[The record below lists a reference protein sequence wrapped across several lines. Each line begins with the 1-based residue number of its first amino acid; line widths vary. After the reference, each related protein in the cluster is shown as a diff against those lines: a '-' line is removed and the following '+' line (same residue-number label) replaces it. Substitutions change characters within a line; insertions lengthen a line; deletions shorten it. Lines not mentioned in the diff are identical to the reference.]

1 MFIIAQGTKRYK
13 TSTLSRFVKQAM
25 YLSAVA
31 SLAVSSSIIHA
42 EELQQTPMNDDSI
55 EINSANNSA
64 DTDALPNTTLSTIVV
79 MADTNTQITENTD
92 SYTLPV
98 ASSATGMALST
109 RETPQAV
116 SVVTNQQIKD
126 QNSNNLVDVL
136 RRTPAI
142 QVGSIDGARSGFSSR
157 GFGITGFQIDGL
169 NTDFVQQAAM
179 GEYSI
184 NTAMFDHV
192 EIVRGATGLMSGSG
206 DPSANVNLIRKRA
219 DSNVPATELSAN
231 VDRYGNYGVS
241 VDRSQPL
248 SESGAV
254 RGRVV
259 ASYQDGDTF
268 IDRQEL
274 GQSLIYATV
283 DADISDNTTVS
294 VGASRQHNK
303 SKSTMWGGLPSYLSD
318 GSKADWD
325 TSKNGS
331 TDWANWDSDNTYY
344 FADIN
349 HDFNEDWN
357 LTTSASYNESDSS
370 PKLLYMYANGSQ
382 VIDPNVGLV
391 YNLNPFHADTER
403 KQVNAK
409 TQLTG
414 NFDALG
420 RTHQLIVGGS
430 YNKSELDT
438 FTYTAP
444 PDGLLPISDFSD
456 WDGSYP
462 EPAWGER
469 VQSSDVTVKEKAIF
483 AATQLRLT
491 DPLSV
496 ILGSRVSDY
505 ERSGIQYGLNVDT
518 KSDHI
523 WTPYAGIT
531 YDIND
536 NHSVYTSYSDIFQPQ
551 TQRDIS
557 GNYLDPIEG
566 KNYEIG
572 LKSESDN
579 GALQSQV
586 SIFRIEQDNLAQL
599 DGGQI
604 IPGTTLEN
612 AYYGA
617 KGATSQGFEVEVT
630 GQISDKLKANIGY
643 THFNAEDNNGKAI
656 NTGYADTTLNLFA
669 TYNLD
674 DIIPNLTVGGGIDWS
689 NGYYGIIANPV
700 TGQSEKY
707 GQDDVTLASIMARY
721 SVNDNL
727 EAQLNIN
734 NLFNQ
739 KYLAGENFYGLTYGE
754 PLNVVG
760 RLTYRF

>member
-1 MFIIAQGTKRYK
+1 MFIIAQGTKRHK
-13 TSTLSRFVKQAM
+13 PSTLSWLVKRTM
-25 YLSAVA
+25 HLSAIA
-31 SLAVSSSIIHA
+31 SLAVGSSIIHA
-42 EELQQTPMNDDSI
+42 ETSDQTATVDGIELNDA
-55 EINSANNSA
+55 ANAAEPS
-64 DTDALPNTTLSTIVV
+64 TTLETIVV
-79 MADTNTQITENTD
+79 TANTNSQITENTD
-92 SYTLPV
+92 RYTIPV
-98 ASSATGMALST
+98 ATSATGMALSA
-109 RETPQAV
+109 RETPQAT
-116 SVVTNQQIKD
+116 SVVTNQQLKD
-126 QNSNNLVDVL
+126 QNSTNLTDVL
-136 RRTPAI
+136 KRAPGI
-142 QVGSIDGARSGFSSR
+142 QVGSIDGARSGFSAR

-179 GEYSI
+179 GEYGA

-219 DSNVPATELSAN
+219 DSSVPATELSAD
-231 VDRYGNYGVS
+231 VDRFGKYGLS
-241 VDRSQPL
+241 VDHSQPL
-248 SESGAV
+248 TESGAV

-274 GQSLIYATV
+274 GQNLVYATV
-283 DADISDNTTVS
+283 DADVTDNTTVS

-331 TDWANWDSDNTYY
+331 PNWSNWDSDSVYY
-344 FADIN
+344 FADVS

-357 LTTSASYNESDSS
+357 LTTKASYNESDSS
-370 PKLLYMYANGSQ
+370 PKLLYYYVNADRP
-382 VIDPNVGLV
+382 IDPNVGLV

-403 KQVNAK
+403 KQVNVK
-409 TQLTG
+409 TELTG

-420 RTHQLIVGGS
+420 RTHQVILGGS
-430 YNKSELDT
+430 YNKSDLDT

-444 PDGLLPISDFSD
+444 PDGLLPISDFAN
-456 WDGSYP
+456 WDGSYA
-462 EPAWGER
+462 EPAWGAR
-469 VQSSDVTVKEKAIF
+469 TQSSDVTTKEKAIF
-483 AATQLRLT
+483 AATQLKLT

-505 ERSGIQYGLNVDT
+505 ERSGIQYGTNVNT

-531 YDIND
+531 YDVND
-536 NHSVYTSYSDIFQPQ
+536 NHSLYASYSDIFKPQ
-551 TQRDIS
+551 NQRDIN

-586 SIFRIEQDNLAQL
+586 SIFRIEQDNLAQI
-599 DGGQI
+599 DGGLI
-604 IPGTTLEN
+604 IPGTNES
-612 AYYGA
+612 AYVGA
-617 KGATSQGFEVEVT
+617 EGANSQGVEVEVT
-630 GQISDKLKANIGY
+630 GQLSDNLKAAIGY
-643 THFNAEDNNGKAI
+643 THFNAEDKNGKRI

-669 TYNLD
+669 TYDMN
-674 DIIPNLTVGGGIDWS
+674 DIVPNLTIGGGIDWS
-689 NGYYGIIANPV
+689 NGYYGVVTNPV
-700 TGQSEKY
+700 TKRSEKY
-707 GQDDVTLASIMARY
+707 GQDNVTLASIMAKY
-721 SVNDNL
+721 AFNDNL
-727 EAQLNIN
+727 EAQFNVN

-739 KYLAGENFYGLTYGE
+739 KYLAGENFFGLTYGE
-754 PLNVVG
+754 PINVVG

>member
-1 MFIIAQGTKRYK
+1 MFTITQSTKRHK
-13 TSTLSRFVKQAM
+13 PSTLSWFIKRTM
-25 YLSAVA
+25 HLSAIA

-42 EELQQTPMNDDSI
+42 ETSQQTQTDNNDL
-55 EINSANNSA
+55 EINSNNDNAVPS
-64 DTDALPNTTLSTIVV
+64 TTLSTIVV
-79 MADTNTQITENTD
+79 VAEKNQEITENTD
-92 SYTLPV
+92 SYTIPV
-98 ASSATGMALST
+98 ASSATGLALSAK
-109 RETPQAV
+109 ETPQAT

-126 QNSNNLVDVL
+126 QNSNTLIDVL
-136 RRTPAI
+136 KRAPAI
-142 QVGSIDGARSGFSSR
+142 QVSSVDGARSGLSSR
-157 GFGITGFQIDGL
+157 GFGINSFQIDGL
-169 NTDFVQQAAM
+169 NTNFIQQASM
-179 GEYSI
+179 GEYNA

-219 DSNVPATELSAN
+219 DSDVPVTELSAN
-231 VDRYGNYGVS
+231 VNRYGNYGVS
-241 VDRSQPL
+241 VDRSQAL
-248 SESGAV
+248 VESGAV

-274 GQSLIYATV
+274 GQNLIYATV
-283 DADISDNTTVS
+283 DADVSDSTTIS

-303 SKSTMWGGLPSYLSD
+303 SKSTMWGGLPNYLSD

-331 TDWANWDSDNTYY
+331 ANWSNWDSDNTYY
-344 FADIN
+344 FADIT

-357 LTTSASYNESDSS
+357 LTTKASYNESDSS
-370 PKLLYMYANGSQ
+370 PKLLYLFGG
-382 VIDPNVGLV
+382 PLNVDTGLGLGFNV
-391 YNLNPFHADTER
+391 FHADTER
-403 KQVNAK
+403 KQTNIK
-409 TQLTG
+409 TELTG

-420 RTHQLIVGGS
+420 RTHKLIVGGS
-430 YNKSELDT
+430 YSKTDLDT
-438 FTYTAP
+438 FTYGLPDEDDLAP
-444 PDGLLPISDFSD
+444 LTNFFD

-462 EPAWGER
+462 EPAWGDR
-469 VQSSDVTVKEKAIF
+469 ARSSDVTIKEKAIF
-483 AATQLRLT
+483 AATQLKLS

-505 ERSGIQYGLNVDT
+505 ERSGVQYDRNVDT
-518 KSDHI
+518 ESKHV

-531 YDIND
+531 YDINK
-536 NHSVYTSYSDIFQPQ
+536 NHSLYASYSDIFKPQ
-551 TQRDIS
+551 TQRDIK
-557 GNYLDPIEG
+557 GDYLDPIEG

-586 SIFRIEQDNLAQL
+586 SIFKIEQDNLAQI
-599 DGGQI
+599 DGSQK
-604 IPGTTLEN
+604 IPGTSPPEQ
-612 AYYGA
+612 AYFGA
-617 KGATSQGFEVEVT
+617 KGATSQGVEIEVT
-630 GQISDKLKANIGY
+630 GQISDNLQTSVGY
-643 THFNAEDNNGKAI
+643 THFNAEDKNGKAI
-656 NTGYADTTLNLFA
+656 NTGFANTTLNLFA

-674 DIIPNLTVGGGIDWS
+674 DIIPNLTIGGGVDWS
-689 NGYYGIIANPV
+689 NGYYGIVTNPV
-700 TGQSEKY
+700 TKRSEKY

-721 SVNDNL
+721 AVNENL
-727 EAQLNIN
+727 EAQLNVN

-739 KYLAGENFYGLTYGE
+739 KYLAGSTFSELTYGE

>member
-1 MFIIAQGTKRYK
+1 MFIIAQDTKRHK
-13 TSTLSRFVKQAM
+13 PSALSWFVKRTM
-25 YLSAVA
+25 HLSAIA

-42 EELQQTPMNDDSI
+42 ETASQTSTDDGI
-55 EINSANNSA
+55 EINRIDNTAEPS
-64 DTDALPNTTLSTIVV
+64 TTLDTIVV
-79 MADTNTQITENTD
+79 TADTNSRITENTD
-92 SYTLPV
+92 RYTIPV
-98 ASSATGMALST
+98 ATSATGMALSA
-109 RETPQAV
+109 RETPQAT
-116 SVVTNQQIKD
+116 SVVTNQQLKD
-126 QNSNNLVDVL
+126 QNSTNLIDVL
-136 RRTPAI
+136 KRAPGI
-142 QVGSIDGARSGFSSR
+142 QVGSIDGARSGFSAR

-179 GEYSI
+179 GEYGA

-192 EIVRGATGLMSGSG
+192 EVVRGATGLMSGSG
-206 DPSANVNLIRKRA
+206 DPSANVNLVRKRA
-219 DSNVPATELSAN
+219 DSSVSATELSAD
-231 VDRYGNYGVS
+231 VDRFGKYGLS
-241 VDRSQPL
+241 VDHSQPL
-248 SESGAV
+248 TESGAV

-274 GQSLIYATV
+274 GQNLVYATV
-283 DADISDNTTVS
+283 DADVSDNTTVS

-331 TDWANWDSDNTYY
+331 PNWSNWDSDNTYY
-344 FADIN
+344 FADVS

-357 LTTSASYNESDSS
+357 LTTKASYNESDSS
-370 PKLLYMYANGSQ
+370 PKLLYYYVDGTRP
-382 VIDPNVGLV
+382 IDPNVGLV

-403 KQVNAK
+403 KQVNVK
-409 TQLTG
+409 TELTG

-420 RTHQLIVGGS
+420 RTHKVIVGGS
-430 YNKSELDT
+430 YNKSDLDT

-444 PDGLLPISDFSD
+444 PDGLLPISEFDN
-456 WDGSYP
+456 WDGSYA
-462 EPAWGER
+462 EPAWGAR
-469 VQSSDVTVKEKAIF
+469 TQSSDVTTKEKAIF
-483 AATQLRLT
+483 AATQLKLT

-505 ERSGIQYGLNVDT
+505 ERSGIQYGTNVNT

-531 YDIND
+531 YDVNK
-536 NHSVYTSYSDIFQPQ
+536 NHSIYASYSDIFKPQ
-551 TQRDIS
+551 NRRDIN

-586 SIFRIEQDNLAQL
+586 SLFRIEQDNLAQI
-599 DGGQI
+599 DGGLI
-604 IPGTTLEN
+604 IPGTNES
-612 AYYGA
+612 AYVGA
-617 KGATSQGFEVEVT
+617 EGANSQGVEVEVT
-630 GQISDKLKANIGY
+630 GQLSDKLKAAIGY
-643 THFNAEDNNGKAI
+643 THFNAEDQNGKRI

-669 TYNLD
+669 TYDMN
-674 DIIPNLTVGGGIDWS
+674 DIVPNLTIGGGVDWS
-689 NGYYGIIANPV
+689 NGYYGVVTNPV
-700 TGQSEKY
+700 TKRSEKY
-707 GQDDVTLASIMARY
+707 GQDNVTLASIMAKY
-721 SVNDNL
+721 AFNDNL
-727 EAQLNIN
+727 EAQFNVN

-739 KYLAGENFYGLTYGE
+739 KYLAGENFFGLTYGE
-754 PLNVVG
+754 PINVVG

>member
-1 MFIIAQGTKRYK
+1 MFTITQSTKRHK
-13 TSTLSRFVKQAM
+13 PSTLSWFIKRTM
-25 YLSAVA
+25 HLSAIA

-42 EELQQTPMNDDSI
+42 ETSQQTQTDNNDLK
-55 EINSANNSA
+55 INSTN
-64 DTDALPNTTLSTIVV
+64 DTAVPSTTLSTIVV
-79 MADTNTQITENTD
+79 VAEKNQEITENTD
-92 SYTLPV
+92 SYTIPV
-98 ASSATGMALST
+98 ASSATGLALSAK
-109 RETPQAV
+109 ETPQAT

-126 QNSNNLVDVL
+126 RNSNTLIDVL
-136 RRTPAI
+136 KRAPAL
-142 QVGSIDGARSGFSSR
+142 QVSSVDGARSGLSSR
-157 GFGITGFQIDGL
+157 GFGINSFQIDGL
-169 NTDFVQQAAM
+169 NTNFIQQASM
-179 GEYSI
+179 GEYNA

-219 DSNVPATELSAN
+219 DSDVPVTELSAN
-231 VDRYGNYGVS
+231 VNRYGNYGVS
-241 VDRSQPL
+241 VDRSQAL
-248 SESGAV
+248 VESGAV

-274 GQSLIYATV
+274 GQNLIYATV
-283 DADISDNTTVS
+283 DADVSDSTTIS

-303 SKSTMWGGLPSYLSD
+303 SKSTMWGGLPNYLSD

-331 TDWANWDSDNTYY
+331 ANWSNWDSDNTYY
-344 FADIN
+344 FADIT

-357 LTTSASYNESDSS
+357 LTTKASYNESDSS
-370 PKLLYMYANGSQ
+370 PKLLYLFGG
-382 VIDPNVGLV
+382 PLNVDTGLGLGFNV
-391 YNLNPFHADTER
+391 FHADTER
-403 KQVNAK
+403 KQTNIK
-409 TQLTG
+409 TELTG

-420 RTHQLIVGGS
+420 RTHKLIVGGS
-430 YNKSELDT
+430 YSKTDLDT
-438 FTYTAP
+438 FTYGLPDEDDLAP
-444 PDGLLPISDFSD
+444 LTNFFD

-462 EPAWGER
+462 EPAWGDR
-469 VQSSDVTVKEKAIF
+469 ARSSDVTIKEKAIF
-483 AATQLRLT
+483 AATQLKLS

-505 ERSGIQYGLNVDT
+505 ERSGVQYDRNVDT
-518 KSDHI
+518 ESKHV

-531 YDIND
+531 YDINK
-536 NHSVYTSYSDIFQPQ
+536 NHSLYASYSDIFKPQ
-551 TQRDIS
+551 TQRDIK
-557 GNYLDPIEG
+557 GDYLDPIEG

-586 SIFRIEQDNLAQL
+586 SIFKIEQDNLAQI
-599 DGGQI
+599 DGSQK
-604 IPGTTLEN
+604 IPGTSPPEQ
-612 AYYGA
+612 AYFGA
-617 KGATSQGFEVEVT
+617 KGATSQGVEVEVT
-630 GQISDKLKANIGY
+630 GQISDNLQTSVGY
-643 THFNAEDNNGKAI
+643 THFNTEDKNGKAI
-656 NTGYADTTLNLFA
+656 NTGFANTTLNLFA

-674 DIIPNLTVGGGIDWS
+674 DIIPNLTIGGGVDWS
-689 NGYYGIIANPV
+689 NGYYGIVTNPV
-700 TGQSEKY
+700 TKRSEKY

-721 SVNDNL
+721 AVNENL
-727 EAQLNIN
+727 EAQLNVN

-739 KYLAGENFYGLTYGE
+739 KYLAGSTFSELTYGE

>member
-1 MFIIAQGTKRYK
+1 MFIMAQSTKQHK
-13 TSTLSRFVKQAM
+13 PSTLSRFVKQAM
-25 YLSAVA
+25 HLSAIA

-42 EELQQTPMNDDSI
+42 EEWQQTQTNDDSI
-55 EINSANNSA
+55 EINSA
-64 DTDALPNTTLSTIVV
+64 DAEASPSTTLSTIVV
-79 MADTNTQITENTD
+79 TADTNTQITENTD
-92 SYTLPV
+92 RYTIPV
-98 ASSATGMALST
+98 TSSATGMALSAK
-109 RETPQAV
+109 ETPQAT

-126 QNSNNLVDVL
+126 QNSNTLIEVL
-136 RRTPAI
+136 KHTPAI
-142 QVGSIDGARSGFSSR
+142 QVGSMDGARSGFSSR
-157 GFGITGFQIDGL
+157 GFGINSFQIDGL

-179 GEYSI
+179 GEYGA

-219 DSNVPATELSAN
+219 DSNVTATELSAN

-248 SESGAV
+248 VESGAV

-274 GQSLIYATV
+274 GQSLLYATV
-283 DADISDNTTVS
+283 DADLSDNTTIS

-303 SKSTMWGGLPSYLSD
+303 SKSTMWGGLPNYLSD

-325 TSKNGS
+325 TSKNNS
-331 TDWANWDSDNTYY
+331 ADWANWDSDNTYY
-344 FADIN
+344 FADIT

-357 LTTSASYNESDSS
+357 LTTNASYNESDSS
-370 PKLLYMYANGSQ
+370 PKLLYMYIDSKRP
-382 VIDPNVGLV
+382 IDPNVGLV
-391 YNLNPFHADTER
+391 FNLNPFHADTER
-403 KQVNAK
+403 KQVNVK
-409 TQLTG
+409 SQLTG

-420 RTHQLIVGGS
+420 QTHKLIVGGS
-430 YNKSELDT
+430 YSKSELDT
-438 FTYTAP
+438 FTYKAP
-444 PDGLLPISDFSD
+444 PDGLLPLSDFSD

-469 VQSSDVTVKEKAIF
+469 TRSSDVTIKEKAIF
-483 AATQLRLT
+483 AATQLKLS

-505 ERSGIQYGLNVDT
+505 ERSGIQYTNNVST
-518 KSDHI
+518 KSDHV

-536 NHSVYTSYSDIFQPQ
+536 NHSLYTSYSDIFQPQ
-551 TQRDIS
+551 SKRDIN

-586 SIFRIEQDNLAQL
+586 SIFRIEQDNLAQE
-599 DGGQI
+599 DGGQT
-604 IPGTTLEN
+604 IPGAGIEK

-617 KGATSQGFEVEVT
+617 KGATSQGLEVEVT
-630 GQISDKLKANIGY
+630 GQISDNLQASVGY
-643 THFNAEDNNGKAI
+643 THFNAEDNKGKAI

-674 DIIPNLTVGGGIDWS
+674 YIVPNLTIGGGVDWS
-689 NGYYGIIANPV
+689 NGYYGIVKNPV
-700 TGQSEKY
+700 TGQSKKY
-707 GQDDVTLASIMARY
+707 GQDDVTLVSIMARY
-721 SVNDNL
+721 AVNENL
-727 EAQLNIN
+727 EAQFNVN

-739 KYLAGENFYGLTYGE
+739 KYLAGNTFTQLTYGE

>member
-1 MFIIAQGTKRYK
+1 MFIITKGTKRHK
-13 TSTLSRFVKQAM
+13 PSSLSWFIKQTM
-25 YLSAVA
+25 HLSAIA

-42 EELQQTPMNDDSI
+42 ETTDRSATGDSI
-55 EINSANNSA
+55 AINDA
-64 DTDALPNTTLSTIVV
+64 DKKAEPSTTLETIVV
-79 MADTNTQITENTD
+79 TADIDAQITENTD
-92 SYTLPV
+92 RYTIPT
-98 ASSATGMALST
+98 ASSATGLALSAK
-109 RETPQAV
+109 ETPQAT

-126 QNSNNLVDVL
+126 QNSTNLTEVL
-136 RRTPAI
+136 KRAPGI
-142 QVGSIDGARSGFSSR
+142 QVGSIDGARSGFSAR

-179 GEYSI
+179 GEYSA

-219 DSNVPATELSAN
+219 DSTVPATELSAN

-241 VDRSQPL
+241 IDRSQPL
-248 SESGAV
+248 TKDGAV

-274 GQSLIYATV
+274 GQNLIYATV
-283 DADISDNTTVS
+283 DADVSDNTTVS

-318 GSKADWD
+318 GSKAEWD

-331 TDWANWDSDNTYY
+331 ADWSNWDSDNVYY
-344 FADIN
+344 FADID

-357 LTTSASYNESDSS
+357 LTTNASYNESDSS
-370 PKLLYMYANGSQ
+370 PKLLYIYANGSQ

-403 KQVNAK
+403 KQINVK
-409 TQLTG
+409 TELTG

-420 RTHQLIVGGS
+420 RTHQVIVGGS
-430 YNKSELDT
+430 YNKSDLDT

-444 PDGLLPISDFSD
+444 PDGLLPISDFD
-456 WDGSYP
+456 NWDGSYA
-462 EPAWGER
+462 EPAWGAKT
-469 VQSSDVTVKEKAIF
+469 QSSDVTTKEKAIF
-483 AATQLRLT
+483 AATQLKLT

-496 ILGSRVSDY
+496 ILGSRVSEY
-505 ERSGIQYGLNVDT
+505 ERSGFQYGT
-518 KSDHI
+518 KMNTESEHI
-523 WTPYAGIT
+523 WAPYAGIT
-531 YDIND
+531 YDINN
-536 NHSVYTSYSDIFQPQ
+536 NHSIYSSYSTIFKPQ
-551 TQRDIS
+551 SERDIN
-557 GNYLDPIEG
+557 GTYLDPVEG

-586 SIFRIEQDNLAQL
+586 SIFRIEQNDLAQ
-599 DGGQI
+599 DSGQI
-604 IPGTTLEN
+604 IPGAGLER
-612 AYYGA
+612 AYFGVDA
-617 KGATSQGFEVEVT
+617 VSQGVEVEVT
-630 GQISDKLKANIGY
+630 GQLSDKLKAAIGY
-643 THFNAEDNNGKAI
+643 THFNAEGRDGKPV

-669 TYNLD
+669 TYDMN
-674 DIIPNLTVGGGIDWS
+674 DIVPNLTVGGGIDWS
-689 NGYYGIIANPV
+689 NGYYGVVTNPV

-707 GQDDVTLASIMARY
+707 GQDNVTLASIMAKY
-721 SVNDNL
+721 AINDNL
-727 EAQLNIN
+727 EAQLNVN

-739 KYLAGENFYGLTYGE
+739 KYLAGENFFGLTYGE

-760 RLTYRF
+760 RVTYRF

>member
-1 MFIIAQGTKRYK
+1 MFLIAQDTKRHK
-13 TSTLSRFVKQAM
+13 PSTLSWFVKRTM
-25 YLSAVA
+25 HLSAIA

-42 EELQQTPMNDDSI
+42 ETSTQTSTDANGI
-55 EINSANNSA
+55 EINRA
-64 DTDALPNTTLSTIVV
+64 DNAAEPSTTLPTIVV
-79 MADTNTQITENTD
+79 TADTNTQITENTD
-92 SYTLPV
+92 RYTIPV
-98 ASSATGMALST
+98 VTSATGMALSAK
-109 RETPQAV
+109 ETPQAT

-126 QNSNNLVDVL
+126 QNSNTLIDVL
-136 RRTPAI
+136 KRTPAI
-142 QVGSIDGARSGFSSR
+142 QVSSVDGARSGLSSR
-157 GFGITGFQIDGL
+157 GFGINSFQIDGL
-169 NTDFVQQAAM
+169 NTNFIQQASM
-179 GEYSI
+179 GEYSA

-231 VDRYGNYGVS
+231 VDRYGQYGLS
-241 VDRSQPL
+241 VDHSQPL

-274 GQSLIYATV
+274 GQNLIYATV
-283 DADISDNTTVS
+283 DADLSDNTTVS

-303 SKSTMWGGLPSYLSD
+303 SKSTMWGGLPNYLSD

-325 TSKNGS
+325 TGKNGS
-331 TDWANWDSDNTYY
+331 ADWSNWDSDNTYY
-344 FADIN
+344 FADIT

-357 LTTSASYNESDSS
+357 LTTKASYNESDSS
-370 PKLLYMYANGSQ
+370 PKLLYLFGG
-382 VIDPNVGLV
+382 PLNVDTGLGLGFNV
-391 YNLNPFHADTER
+391 FHADTER
-403 KQVNAK
+403 KQTNIK
-409 TQLTG
+409 TELTG

-420 RTHQLIVGGS
+420 RTHKLIVGGS
-430 YNKSELDT
+430 YSKTDLDT
-438 FTYTAP
+438 FTYALPDEDDLAP
-444 PDGLLPISDFSD
+444 LTNFFE

-462 EPAWGER
+462 EPAWGDR
-469 VQSSDVTVKEKAIF
+469 ARSSDVTIKEKSVF
-483 AATQLRLT
+483 AATQLKLS

-505 ERSGIQYGLNVDT
+505 ERSGIQYGRNVNT
-518 KSDHI
+518 ESKHV

-536 NHSVYTSYSDIFQPQ
+536 NHSIYTSYSDIFKPQ
-551 TQRDIS
+551 TQRDIN

-579 GALQSQV
+579 GALQSQI
-586 SIFRIEQDNLAQL
+586 SIFRIEQDNLAQA
-599 DGGQI
+599 DGSQK
-604 IPGTTLEN
+604 IPGTSPPEQ
-612 AYYGA
+612 AYFGA
-617 KGATSQGFEVEVT
+617 KGATSQGVELEVT
-630 GQISDKLKANIGY
+630 GQISDNLQASVGY
-643 THFNAEDNNGKAI
+643 THFNAEDNSGKAI
-656 NTGYADTTLNLFA
+656 NTGFADTTLNLFA
-669 TYNLD
+669 TYDMN
-674 DIIPNLTVGGGIDWS
+674 DIIPNLTIGGGVDWS
-689 NGYYGIIANPV
+689 NGYYGIVTNPV
-700 TGQSEKY
+700 TQRSEKY

-721 SVNDNL
+721 TFNENL
-727 EAQLNIN
+727 EAQFNVN

-739 KYLAGENFYGLTYGE
+739 KYLAGSTFSELTYGE
-754 PLNVVG
+754 PINVVG

>member
-1 MFIIAQGTKRYK
+1 MFIIAQGTTQHKP
-13 TSTLSRFVKQAM
+13 STLSWFVKKTM
-25 YLSAVA
+25 HLSAIA
-31 SLAVSSSIIHA
+31 SLAVSSTMIHA
-42 EELQQTPMNDDSI
+42 ETSQQTTTTDKGG
-55 EINSANNSA
+55 EIKRAESTVEPS
-64 DTDALPNTTLSTIVV
+64 TTLPTIVV
-79 MADTNTQITENTD
+79 TADINEQITENTD
-92 SYTLPV
+92 SYTIPV
-98 ASSATGMALST
+98 ASSATGLALSAK
-109 RETPQAV
+109 ETPQAT

-126 QNSNNLVDVL
+126 QNSTDLTEVL
-136 RRTPAI
+136 KRASGI
-142 QVGSIDGARSGFSSR
+142 QVGSIDGARSGFSAR

-179 GEYSI
+179 GEYSAS
-184 NTAMFDHV
+184 TAMFDHV

-206 DPSANVNLIRKRA
+206 DPSANINLIRKRA
-219 DSNVPATELSAN
+219 DSKVPATELSAN
-231 VDRYGNYGVS
+231 VDRFGKYGIS

-248 SESGAV
+248 VESGAV

-274 GQSLIYATV
+274 GQNLIYATV
-283 DADISDNTTVS
+283 DADVSDHTTVS

-303 SKSTMWGGLPSYLSD
+303 SRSTMWGGLPSYLSD

-331 TDWANWDSDNTYY
+331 PNWSNWDSDNVYY
-344 FADIN
+344 FADID

-357 LTTSASYNESDSS
+357 LTTNASYNESDSS
-370 PKLLYMYANGSQ
+370 PKLLYLYGGPMDVNT
-382 VIDPNVGLV
+382 GLG
-391 YNLNPFHADTER
+391 LNFSAFHADTER
-403 KQVNAK
+403 KQVNVK
-409 TQLTG
+409 TKLTG

-420 RTHQLIVGGS
+420 KTHKLIVGGS

-438 FTYTAP
+438 FTYGLPTTLAP
-444 PDGLLPISDFSD
+444 IPNFFE

-462 EPAWGER
+462 EPAWGDTT
-469 VQSSDVTVKEKAIF
+469 QSSDVTVKEKAIF
-483 AATQLRLT
+483 AATQLKLS

-505 ERSGIQYGLNVDT
+505 ERSGFQYGGNVNT

-523 WTPYAGIT
+523 WTPYAGMT
-531 YDIND
+531 YEIND
-536 NHSVYTSYSDIFQPQ
+536 NHSLYTSYSDIFKPQ
-551 TQRDIS
+551 NQRDIK

-604 IPGTTLEN
+604 IPGTSLEN
-612 AYYGA
+612 AYVGA
-617 KGATSQGFEVEVT
+617 KGATSQGVEVEVT
-630 GQISDKLKANIGY
+630 GELSDKLKATIGY
-643 THFNAEDNNGKAI
+643 THFNAEGKNGKAI
-656 NTGYADTTLNLFA
+656 NTGYADTTLNVFA
-669 TYNLD
+669 TYDLD

-689 NGYYGIIANPV
+689 NGYYGIVTNPV
-700 TGQSEKY
+700 TQRAEKY

-721 SVNDNL
+721 AVNENL
-727 EAQLNIN
+727 EAQVNVN

-739 KYLAGENFYGLTYGE
+739 KYLAGENFFGLTYGE

>member
-1 MFIIAQGTKRYK
+1 MFIIAQDTKRHK
-13 TSTLSRFVKQAM
+13 PSTLSWFVKRTM
-25 YLSAVA
+25 HLSAIA

-42 EELQQTPMNDDSI
+42 ETVSQTPTDNGI
-55 EINSANNSA
+55 EINRA
-64 DTDALPNTTLSTIVV
+64 DNAAEPSTTLETIVV
-79 MADTNTQITENTD
+79 TANTNSQITENTD
-92 SYTLPV
+92 RYTIPV
-98 ASSATGMALST
+98 ATSATGMALSA
-109 RETPQAV
+109 RETPQAT
-116 SVVTNQQIKD
+116 SVVTNQQLKD
-126 QNSNNLVDVL
+126 QNSTNLTDVL
-136 RRTPAI
+136 KRAPGI
-142 QVGSIDGARSGFSSR
+142 QVGSIDGARSGFSAR

-179 GEYSI
+179 GEYGV

-219 DSNVPATELSAN
+219 DSSVPATELSAD
-231 VDRYGNYGVS
+231 VDRFGKYGLS
-241 VDRSQPL
+241 VDHSQPL
-248 SESGAV
+248 TESGAV

-274 GQSLIYATV
+274 GQNLIYATV
-283 DADISDNTTVS
+283 DADLSDNTTVS

-331 TDWANWDSDNTYY
+331 PNWSNWDSDNTYY
-344 FADIN
+344 FADVS

-357 LTTSASYNESDSS
+357 LTTKASYNESDSS
-370 PKLLYMYANGSQ
+370 PKLLYMYANANQ
-382 VIDPNVGLV
+382 EIDPNVGLV

-403 KQVNAK
+403 KQVNVK
-409 TQLTG
+409 TELTG

-420 RTHQLIVGGS
+420 RTHQLILGGS
-430 YNKSELDT
+430 YNKSDLDT
-438 FTYTAP
+438 FTYKAP
-444 PDGLLPISDFSD
+444 PDGLLPISEFDN
-456 WDGSYP
+456 WDGSYA
-462 EPAWGER
+462 EPAWGAR
-469 VQSSDVTVKEKAIF
+469 TQSSDVTTKEKAIF
-483 AATQLRLT
+483 AATQLKLT

-496 ILGSRVSDY
+496 ILGTRVSDY
-505 ERSGIQYGLNVDT
+505 ERSGIQYGSNVDT

-531 YDIND
+531 YDINE
-536 NHSVYTSYSDIFQPQ
+536 NHSVYGSYSDIFKPQ
-551 TQRDIS
+551 SKRDIN

-586 SIFRIEQDNLAQL
+586 SLFKIEQDNLAQL
-599 DGGQI
+599 DGNQT
-604 IPGTTLEN
+604 IPGTNEF
-612 AYYGA
+612 AYVGA
-617 KGATSQGFEVEVT
+617 EGANSQGVEVEVT
-630 GQISDKLKANIGY
+630 GQLSDKLKATIGY
-643 THFNAEDNNGKAI
+643 THFNVEDKNGKAI

-669 TYNLD
+669 TYDMN
-674 DIIPNLTVGGGIDWS
+674 DIIPNLTIGGGVDWS
-689 NGYYGIIANPV
+689 NGYYGVVTNPI
-700 TGQSEKY
+700 TQRSEKY
-707 GQDDVTLASIMARY
+707 GQDDVTLASIMAKY
-721 SVNDNL
+721 AFNDNL
-727 EAQLNIN
+727 EAQVNVN

-739 KYLAGENFYGLTYGE
+739 KYLAGENFFGLTYGE
-754 PLNVVG
+754 PINVVG

>member
-1 MFIIAQGTKRYK
+1 MFTMTQSKKRHK
-13 TSTLSRFVKQAM
+13 PSTLSWFVKQTM
-25 YLSAVA
+25 HLSAIA

-42 EELQQTPMNDDSI
+42 ETVQQAPTNGI
-55 EINSANNSA
+55 EINRTN
-64 DTDALPNTTLSTIVV
+64 DTVEPSTTLDTIVV
-79 MADTNTQITENTD
+79 TANTNAQVTENTD
-92 SYTLPV
+92 RYTIPV
-98 ASSATGMALST
+98 ATSATGLALSA

-126 QNSNNLVDVL
+126 QNSNTLVDVL
-136 RRTPAI
+136 KRTSGI
-142 QVGSIDGARSGFSSR
+142 QVSSVDGARRGLSSR
-157 GFGITGFQIDGL
+157 GFGINSFQIDGL
-169 NTDFVQQAAM
+169 NTDFIQQAAM
-179 GEYSI
+179 GEYSAS
-184 NTAMFDHV
+184 TAMFDHV

-241 VDRSQPL
+241 VDRSQAL

-274 GQSLIYATV
+274 GHSLIYATV
-283 DADISDNTTVS
+283 DADVSENTTVS

-303 SKSTMWGGLPSYLSD
+303 SKSTMWGGLPNYLSD

-331 TDWANWDSDNTYY
+331 ANWTNWDSDNTYY
-344 FADIN
+344 FADIT
-349 HDFNEDWN
+349 HDFNENWN
-357 LTTSASYNESDSS
+357 LTTNASYNESDSS
-370 PKLLYMYANGSQ
+370 PKLLYLYGG
-382 VIDPNVGLV
+382 PLNVDTGLGLAFNV
-391 YNLNPFHADTER
+391 FHADTER
-403 KQVNAK
+403 KQINVK
-409 TQLTG
+409 TKLTG
-414 NFDALG
+414 DFEALG
-420 RTHQLIVGGS
+420 RMHQLIVGGS
-430 YNKSELDT
+430 YSKSELDT
-438 FTYTAP
+438 FTYASPTTLAP
-444 PDGLLPISDFSD
+444 LPNFFE

-462 EPAWGER
+462 EPAWGDR
-469 VQSSDVTVKEKAIF
+469 TRSSDVTIKEKAVF
-483 AATQLRLT
+483 AATQLKLS

-505 ERSGIQYGLNVDT
+505 ERSGIQYTNNVNT

-523 WTPYAGIT
+523 WTPYAGVT

-536 NHSVYTSYSDIFQPQ
+536 NHSIYTSYSDIFKPQ
-551 TQRDIS
+551 SRRDIN

-579 GALQSQV
+579 GALQSQI
-586 SIFRIEQDNLAQL
+586 SIFRIEQDNLAQE
-599 DGGQI
+599 DGGQT
-604 IPGTTLEN
+604 IPGAGLEK
-612 AYYGA
+612 AYFAA
-617 KGATSQGFEVEVT
+617 KGANSQGVEVEVT
-630 GQISDKLKANIGY
+630 GKFSDNLQATIGY
-643 THFNAEDNNGKAI
+643 THFNVEDKNGKAI
-656 NTGYADTTLNLFA
+656 NTGFANTTLNLFA
-669 TYNLD
+669 TYDLND
-674 DIIPNLTVGGGIDWS
+674 VIPNLTIGGGVDWS
-689 NGYYGIIANPV
+689 NGYYGIVTNPV
-700 TGQSEKY
+700 TKRSEKY

-721 SVNDNL
+721 AFNENM
-727 EAQLNIN
+727 EAQLNVN

-739 KYLAGENFYGLTYGE
+739 KYLAGSTFGELTYGE
-754 PLNVVG
+754 PINVVG

>member
-1 MFIIAQGTKRYK
+1 MFTMTQNTTRHKF
-13 TSTLSRFVKQAM
+13 STLSWFVKQTM
-25 YLSAVA
+25 HFSAIA
-31 SLAVSSSIIHA
+31 SLALSSSMIHA
-42 EELQQTPMNDDSI
+42 ETSQQNQANDTGI
-55 EINSANNSA
+55 QIK
-64 DTDALPNTTLSTIVV
+64 DTGDAAEPSTTLPTIVV
-79 MADTNTQITENTD
+79 TADTPTQVTENTD
-92 SYTLPV
+92 SYTIPV
-98 ASSATGMALST
+98 ASSATGMALSAK
-109 RETPQAV
+109 ETPQAV

-126 QNSNNLVDVL
+126 QNSNNLIDVL
-136 RRTPAI
+136 KRAPGI
-142 QVGSIDGARSGFSSR
+142 QVGSIDGARSGFSAR

-179 GEYSI
+179 GEYNA

-219 DSNVPATELSAN
+219 DSKVPATELSAN

-241 VDRSQPL
+241 VDRSQSL

-274 GQSLIYATV
+274 GQRLLYATV
-283 DADISDNTTVS
+283 DADVSDNTTVS

-331 TDWANWDSDNTYY
+331 ADWANWDSDNVYY

-357 LTTSASYNESDSS
+357 LTTNASYNESESS

-403 KQVNAK
+403 KQINVK
-409 TQLTG
+409 TKLTG

-438 FTYTAP
+438 FTYKAP
-444 PDGLLPISDFSD
+444 PDGLLPVSEFFD

-462 EPAWGER
+462 EPVWGEKT
-469 VQSSDVTVKEKAIF
+469 QSSDVTIKEKAIF
-483 AATQLRLT
+483 AATQLKLT

-496 ILGSRVSDY
+496 ILGTRVSDY
-505 ERSGIQYGLNVDT
+505 ERSGVQYGSNVDT

-531 YDIND
+531 YDINN
-536 NHSVYTSYSDIFQPQ
+536 NHSVYTSYSDIFKPQ
-551 TQRDIS
+551 SRRDIN
-557 GNYLDPIEG
+557 GRYLDPIEG

-599 DGGQI
+599 DGGQK
-604 IPGTTLEN
+604 IPGTIED
-612 AYYGA
+612 AYVGA
-617 KGATSQGFEVEVT
+617 EGANSQGVEVEVT
-630 GQISDKLKANIGY
+630 GQFSDKLKATIGY
-643 THFNAEDNNGKAI
+643 THFNAEDKDGKAI

-669 TYNLD
+669 TYDLD
-674 DIIPNLTVGGGIDWS
+674 HVIPNLTVGGGIDWS
-689 NGYYGIIANPV
+689 NGYYGIVTNPV

-707 GQDDVTLASIMARY
+707 GQDDVTLASIMAKY
-721 SVNDNL
+721 AFNDNL
-727 EAQLNIN
+727 EAQVNVN

-739 KYLAGENFYGLTYGE
+739 KYLAGENFFGLTYGE
-754 PLNVVG
+754 PINVVG

>member
-1 MFIIAQGTKRYK
+1 MFTITQSTKRHK
-13 TSTLSRFVKQAM
+13 PSTLSWFIKRTM
-25 YLSAVA
+25 HLSAIA

-42 EELQQTPMNDDSI
+42 ETSQQTQTDNNDLK
-55 EINSANNSA
+55 INSTN
-64 DTDALPNTTLSTIVV
+64 DTGVPSTTLSTIVV
-79 MADTNTQITENTD
+79 VAEKNQEITENTD
-92 SYTLPV
+92 SYTIPV
-98 ASSATGMALST
+98 ASSATGLALSAK
-109 RETPQAV
+109 ETPQAT

-126 QNSNNLVDVL
+126 QNSNTLIDVL
-136 RRTPAI
+136 KRAPAI
-142 QVGSIDGARSGFSSR
+142 QVSSVDGARSGLSSR
-157 GFGITGFQIDGL
+157 GFGINSFQIDGL
-169 NTDFVQQAAM
+169 NTNFIQQASM
-179 GEYSI
+179 GEYNA

-219 DSNVPATELSAN
+219 DSDVPVTELSAN
-231 VDRYGNYGVS
+231 VNRYGNYGVS
-241 VDRSQPL
+241 VDRSQAL
-248 SESGAV
+248 VESGAV

-274 GQSLIYATV
+274 GQNLIYATV
-283 DADISDNTTVS
+283 DTDVSDSTTIS

-303 SKSTMWGGLPSYLSD
+303 SKSTMWGGLPNYLSD

-331 TDWANWDSDNTYY
+331 ANWSNWDSDNTYY
-344 FADIN
+344 FADIT

-357 LTTSASYNESDSS
+357 LTTKASYNESDSS
-370 PKLLYMYANGSQ
+370 PKLLYLFGG
-382 VIDPNVGLV
+382 PLNVDTGLGLGFNV
-391 YNLNPFHADTER
+391 FHADTER
-403 KQVNAK
+403 KQTNIK
-409 TQLTG
+409 TELTG

-420 RTHQLIVGGS
+420 RTHKLIVGGS
-430 YNKSELDT
+430 YSKTDLDT
-438 FTYTAP
+438 FTYGLPDEDDLAP
-444 PDGLLPISDFSD
+444 LTNFFD

-462 EPAWGER
+462 EPAWGDR
-469 VQSSDVTVKEKAIF
+469 ARSSDVTIKEKAIF
-483 AATQLRLT
+483 AATQLKLS

-505 ERSGIQYGLNVDT
+505 ERSGVQYDRNVDT
-518 KSDHI
+518 ESKHV

-531 YDIND
+531 YDINK
-536 NHSVYTSYSDIFQPQ
+536 NHSLYASYSDIFKPQ
-551 TQRDIS
+551 TQRDIK
-557 GNYLDPIEG
+557 GDYLDPIEG

-586 SIFRIEQDNLAQL
+586 SIFKIEQDNLAQI
-599 DGGQI
+599 DGSQK
-604 IPGTTLEN
+604 IPGTSPPEQ
-612 AYYGA
+612 AYFGA
-617 KGATSQGFEVEVT
+617 KGATSQGVEIEVT
-630 GQISDKLKANIGY
+630 GQISDNLQTSVGY
-643 THFNAEDNNGKAI
+643 THFNTEDKNGKAI
-656 NTGYADTTLNLFA
+656 NTEFANTTLNLFA

-674 DIIPNLTVGGGIDWS
+674 DIIPNLTIGGGVDWS
-689 NGYYGIIANPV
+689 NGYYGIVTNPV
-700 TGQSEKY
+700 TKRSEKY

-721 SVNDNL
+721 AVNENL
-727 EAQLNIN
+727 EAQLNVN

-739 KYLAGENFYGLTYGE
+739 KYLAGSTFSELTYGE

>member
-1 MFIIAQGTKRYK
+1 MFIIAQGTKQHK
-13 TSTLSRFVKQAM
+13 PSTLSWFVKKTM
-25 YLSAVA
+25 HLSAIA
-31 SLAVSSSIIHA
+31 SLAVSSSMIHA
-42 EELQQTPMNDDSI
+42 ETSQQTTTTDEGS
-55 EINSANNSA
+55 EINRA
-64 DTDALPNTTLSTIVV
+64 DGTVEPSTTLPTIVV
-79 MADTNTQITENTD
+79 TAETNKQITENTD
-92 SYTLPV
+92 SYTIPV
-98 ASSATGMALST
+98 ASSATGLTLSAK
-109 RETPQAV
+109 ETPQAT

-126 QNSNNLVDVL
+126 QNSTNLTEVL
-136 RRTPAI
+136 KRAPGI
-142 QVGSIDGARSGFSSR
+142 QVGSIDGARSGFSAR

-179 GEYSI
+179 GEYSA

-219 DSNVPATELSAN
+219 DSDIPVTELSAN
-231 VDRYGNYGVS
+231 VNRYGNYGIS
-241 VDRSQPL
+241 VDRSQAL

-283 DADISDNTTVS
+283 DADVSDNTTVS

-325 TSKNGS
+325 TSTNAS
-331 TDWANWDSDNTYY
+331 PNWSNWDSDNVYY
-344 FADIN
+344 FADID

-357 LTTSASYNESDSS
+357 LTTKASYNESDSS
-370 PKLLYMYANGSQ
+370 PKLLYLYANGSQ
-382 VIDPNVGLV
+382 VIDPDVGLV

-403 KQVNAK
+403 KQVNVK
-409 TQLTG
+409 TELTG

-420 RTHQLIVGGS
+420 RTHKLIVGGS
-430 YNKSELDT
+430 YNKSDLDT

-444 PDGLLPISDFSD
+444 PDGLLPVSEFAD
-456 WDGSYP
+456 WDGNYP
-462 EPAWGER
+462 EPAWGDKT
-469 VQSSDVTVKEKAIF
+469 QSSDVTIKEKAIF
-483 AATQLRLT
+483 AATQLKLS

-505 ERSGIQYGLNVDT
+505 ERSGVQYGRNVNT
-518 KSDHI
+518 ESKHI

-531 YDIND
+531 YDINK
-536 NHSVYTSYSDIFQPQ
+536 NHSLYTSYSDIFKPQ
-551 TQRDIS
+551 TQRDIK
-557 GNYLDPIEG
+557 GDYLDPIEG

-572 LKSESDN
+572 LKSESDT

-586 SIFRIEQDNLAQL
+586 SLFRIEQDNLAQL

-604 IPGTTLEN
+604 IPGTSLEN
-612 AYYGA
+612 AYVGA
-617 KGATSQGFEVEVT
+617 KGATSQGVEVEVT
-630 GQISDKLKANIGY
+630 GELSDKLKATIGY
-643 THFNAEDNNGKAI
+643 THFNAEDKNGKAI
-656 NTGYADTTLNLFA
+656 NTGYADTTLNVFA
-669 TYNLD
+669 TYDLD
-674 DIIPNLTVGGGIDWS
+674 DVVPNLTIGGGIDWS
-689 NGYYGIIANPV
+689 NGYYGVVTNPV
-700 TGQSEKY
+700 TQRSEKY
-707 GQDDVTLASIMARY
+707 GQDDVTLASIMAKY
-721 SVNDNL
+721 AINKNL
-727 EAQLNIN
+727 DAQLNVN

-739 KYLAGENFYGLTYGE
+739 KYLAGENFFGLTYGE

>member
-1 MFIIAQGTKRYK
+1 MFIIEQGVKRHK
-13 TSTLSRFVKQAM
+13 PSTLSWIVKQTM
-25 YLSAVA
+25 HLSAIA
-31 SLAVSSSIIHA
+31 SLAVSSSMIHA
-42 EELQQTPMNDDSI
+42 ETSSTTTTEDSTGNSS
-55 EINSANNSA
+55 EINRADSSAQPS
-64 DTDALPNTTLSTIVV
+64 TTLETIVV
-79 MADTNTQITENTD
+79 TADTNSQITENTD
-92 SYTLPV
+92 RYTIPA
-98 ASSATGMALST
+98 ASSATGLALSA

-116 SVVTNQQIKD
+116 SVVTNQQLKD
-126 QNSNNLVDVL
+126 QNSTNLTEVL
-136 RRTPAI
+136 KRAPGI
-142 QVGSIDGARSGFSSR
+142 QVGSIDGARSGFSAR

-179 GEYSI
+179 GEYGV

-206 DPSANVNLIRKRA
+206 DPSANVNLIRKHA
-219 DSNVPATELSAN
+219 DSSVPATELSAN
-231 VDRYGNYGVS
+231 VDRYGYYGLS
-241 VDRSQPL
+241 VDHSQPL
-248 SESGAV
+248 TESGAV

-274 GQSLIYATV
+274 GQRLIYATV
-283 DADISDNTTVS
+283 DADISDSTTVS
-294 VGASRQHNK
+294 VGASHQHNK

-331 TDWANWDSDNTYY
+331 PNWSNWDSDNTYY
-344 FADIN
+344 FADID

-357 LTTSASYNESDSS
+357 LTTNASYNESEGS
-370 PKLLYMYANGSQ
+370 PKLLYYYVDGTRP
-382 VIDPNVGLV
+382 VDPDVGLV

-403 KQVNAK
+403 KQVNVK
-409 TQLTG
+409 TKLTG

-420 RTHQLIVGGS
+420 RTHQVIVGGS
-430 YNKSELDT
+430 YNKSDLDT

-444 PDGLLPISDFSD
+444 PDGLLPISEFGN

-462 EPAWGER
+462 EPVWGEKT
-469 VQSSDVTVKEKAIF
+469 QSSDVTTKEKAIF
-483 AATQLRLT
+483 AAAQLKLT
-491 DPLSV
+491 DPLTV

-505 ERSGIQYGLNVDT
+505 ERSGIQYGSNVDT

-536 NHSVYTSYSDIFQPQ
+536 NHSLYTSYSDIFKPQ
-551 TQRDIS
+551 NRRDIN

-586 SIFRIEQDNLAQL
+586 SIFRIEQDNLAQI
-599 DGGQI
+599 DGGLL
-604 IPGTTLEN
+604 IPGTNES
-612 AYYGA
+612 AYVGA
-617 KGATSQGFEVEVT
+617 EGANSQGVEVEVT
-630 GQISDKLKANIGY
+630 GQLSDKLTTSIGY
-643 THFNAEDNNGKAI
+643 THFNAEDKNGKRI

-669 TYNLD
+669 TYDMN
-674 DIIPNLTVGGGIDWS
+674 DIIPNLTVGGGVDWS
-689 NGYYGIIANPV
+689 NGYYGVVSNPV
-700 TGQSEKY
+700 TGRSEKY
-707 GQDDVTLASIMARY
+707 GQDDVTLASIMAKY
-721 SVNDNL
+721 AVNENL
-727 EAQLNIN
+727 EAQINVN

-739 KYLAGENFYGLTYGE
+739 KYLAGENFFGLTYGE

>member
-1 MFIIAQGTKRYK
+1 MFIMAQSTKQHK
-13 TSTLSRFVKQAM
+13 PSTLSRFVKQAM
-25 YLSAVA
+25 HLSAIA

-42 EELQQTPMNDDSI
+42 EEWQQTQTNDDSI
-55 EINSANNSA
+55 EINSA
-64 DTDALPNTTLSTIVV
+64 DAEASPSTTLSTIVV
-79 MADTNTQITENTD
+79 TADTNTQITENTD
-92 SYTLPV
+92 RYTIPV
-98 ASSATGMALST
+98 TSSATGMALSAK
-109 RETPQAV
+109 ETPQAT

-126 QNSNNLVDVL
+126 QNSNTLIEVL
-136 RRTPAI
+136 KHTPAI
-142 QVGSIDGARSGFSSR
+142 QVGSMDGARSGFSSR
-157 GFGITGFQIDGL
+157 GFGINSFQIDGL

-179 GEYSI
+179 GEYGA

-219 DSNVPATELSAN
+219 DSNVTATELSAN

-248 SESGAV
+248 VESGAV

-274 GQSLIYATV
+274 GQSLLYATV
-283 DADISDNTTVS
+283 DADLSDNTTIS

-303 SKSTMWGGLPSYLSD
+303 SKSTMWGGLPNYLSD

-325 TSKNGS
+325 TSKNNS
-331 TDWANWDSDNTYY
+331 ADWANWDSDNTYY
-344 FADIN
+344 FADIT

-357 LTTSASYNESDSS
+357 LTTNASYNESDSS
-370 PKLLYMYANGSQ
+370 PKLLYMYIDSKRP
-382 VIDPNVGLV
+382 IDPNVGLV
-391 YNLNPFHADTER
+391 FNLNPFHADTER
-403 KQVNAK
+403 KQVNVK
-409 TQLTG
+409 SQLTG

-420 RTHQLIVGGS
+420 QTHKLIVGGS
-430 YNKSELDT
+430 YSKSELDT
-438 FTYTAP
+438 FTYKAP
-444 PDGLLPISDFSD
+444 PDGLLPLSDFSD

-469 VQSSDVTVKEKAIF
+469 TRSSDVTIKEKAIF
-483 AATQLRLT
+483 AATQLKLS

-505 ERSGIQYGLNVDT
+505 ERSGIQYTNNVNT
-518 KSDHI
+518 KSDHV

-536 NHSVYTSYSDIFQPQ
+536 NHSLYTSYSDIFQPQ
-551 TQRDIS
+551 SKRDIN

-586 SIFRIEQDNLAQL
+586 SIFRIEQDNLAQE
-599 DGGQI
+599 DGGQT
-604 IPGTTLEN
+604 IPSAGIEK

-617 KGATSQGFEVEVT
+617 KGATSQGLEVEVT
-630 GQISDKLKANIGY
+630 GQISDNLQASVGY
-643 THFNAEDNNGKAI
+643 THFNAEDNKGKAI

-674 DIIPNLTVGGGIDWS
+674 YIVPNLTIGGGVDWS
-689 NGYYGIIANPV
+689 NGYYGIVKNPV
-700 TGQSEKY
+700 TGQSKKY
-707 GQDDVTLASIMARY
+707 GQDDVTLVSIMARY
-721 SVNDNL
+721 AVNENL
-727 EAQLNIN
+727 EAQFNVN

-739 KYLAGENFYGLTYGE
+739 KYLAGNTFTQLTYGE

>member
-1 MFIIAQGTKRYK
+1 MFIMAQSTKQHK
-13 TSTLSRFVKQAM
+13 PSTLSRFVKQAM
-25 YLSAVA
+25 HLSAIA

-42 EELQQTPMNDDSI
+42 EEWQQTQTNDDSI
-55 EINSANNSA
+55 EINSA
-64 DTDALPNTTLSTIVV
+64 DAEASPSTTLSTIVV
-79 MADTNTQITENTD
+79 TADTNTQITENTD
-92 SYTLPV
+92 RYTIPV
-98 ASSATGMALST
+98 TSSATGMALSAK
-109 RETPQAV
+109 ETPQAT

-126 QNSNNLVDVL
+126 QNSNTLIEVL
-136 RRTPAI
+136 KHTPAI
-142 QVGSIDGARSGFSSR
+142 QVGSMDGARSGFSSR
-157 GFGITGFQIDGL
+157 GFGINSFQIDGL

-179 GEYSI
+179 GEYGA

-248 SESGAV
+248 VESGAV

-274 GQSLIYATV
+274 GQSLLYATV
-283 DADISDNTTVS
+283 DADLSDNTTIS

-303 SKSTMWGGLPSYLSD
+303 SKSTMWGGLPNYLSD

-325 TSKNGS
+325 TSKNNS
-331 TDWANWDSDNTYY
+331 ADWANWDSDNTYY
-344 FADIN
+344 FADIT

-357 LTTSASYNESDSS
+357 LTTNASYNESDSS
-370 PKLLYMYANGSQ
+370 PKLLYMYIDSKRP
-382 VIDPNVGLV
+382 IDPNVGLV
-391 YNLNPFHADTER
+391 FNLNPFHADTER
-403 KQVNAK
+403 KQVNVK
-409 TQLTG
+409 SQLTG

-420 RTHQLIVGGS
+420 QTHKLIVGGS
-430 YNKSELDT
+430 YSKSELDT
-438 FTYTAP
+438 FTYKAP
-444 PDGLLPISDFSD
+444 PDGLLPLSDFSD

-469 VQSSDVTVKEKAIF
+469 TRSSDVTIKEKAIF
-483 AATQLRLT
+483 AATQLKLS

-505 ERSGIQYGLNVDT
+505 ERSGIQYTNNVNT
-518 KSDHI
+518 KSDHV

-536 NHSVYTSYSDIFQPQ
+536 NHSLYTSYSDIFQPQ
-551 TQRDIS
+551 SKRDIN

-586 SIFRIEQDNLAQL
+586 SIFRIEQDNLAQE
-599 DGGQI
+599 DGGQT
-604 IPGTTLEN
+604 IPGAGIEK

-617 KGATSQGFEVEVT
+617 KGATSQGLEVEVT
-630 GQISDKLKANIGY
+630 GQISDNLQASVGY
-643 THFNAEDNNGKAI
+643 THFNAEDNKGKAI

-674 DIIPNLTVGGGIDWS
+674 YIVPNLTIGGGVDWS
-689 NGYYGIIANPV
+689 NGYYGIVKNPV
-700 TGQSEKY
+700 TGQSKKY
-707 GQDDVTLASIMARY
+707 GQDDVTLVSIMARY
-721 SVNDNL
+721 AVNENL
-727 EAQLNIN
+727 EAQFNVN

-739 KYLAGENFYGLTYGE
+739 KYLAGNTFTQLTYGE